1 LVSAFFRRRAADFKT
16 WWYRPPTARDRV
28 LGAFVGAV
36 AGLWVAVIGR
46 LILGDMPVAF
56 SVLAEFAMMG
66 AGCGVVL
73 GAAFPK
79 IVLILGFPFASL
91 GVSS

>member
-16 WWYRPPTARDRV
+16 WWYRPTTARDRL

-36 AGLWVAVIGR
+36 AGLWVAVIGK
-46 LILGDMPVAF
+46 LFLGDMPVAF
-56 SVLAEFAMMG
+56 SVLAEFGMMG

>member
-1 LVSAFFRRRAADFKT
+1 M
-16 WWYRPPTARDRV
+16 
-28 LGAFVGAV
+28 GAL

-46 LILGDMPVAF
+46 LVLGDMPVAF
-56 SVLAEFAMMG
+56 AVLAEFAMIG

-91 GVSS
+91 GIGS

>member
-1 LVSAFFRRRAADFKT
+1 
-16 WWYRPPTARDRV
+16 
-28 LGAFVGAV
+28 VGAL
-36 AGLWVAVIGR
+36 AGLWVAVLGR
-46 LILGDMPVAF
+46 LFIGDMPVSF
-56 SVLAEFAMMG
+56 SALAEFAMIG

>member
-1 LVSAFFRRRAADFKT
+1 VIREFFQRRAADFRA
-16 WWYRPPTARDRV
+16 WWQRPPTARDRI
-28 LGAFVGAV
+28 LGAFVGAL
-36 AGLWVAVIGR
+36 AGLWIAVLGR
-46 LILGDMPVAF
+46 VFLGDMPVSFAA
-56 SVLAEFAMMG
+56 LAEVAMIG

-79 IVLILGFPFASL
+79 VVLILGFPFASL

>member
-1 LVSAFFRRRAADFKT
+1 MVREFFKRRAVDFKT
-16 WWYRPPTARDRV
+16 WWHRPPTARDRV
-28 LGAFVGAV
+28 LGAFVGAL
-36 AGLWVAVIGR
+36 AGLWVAVLGR
-46 LILGDMPVAF
+46 LFLGEMPV
-56 SVLAEFAMMG
+56 SLSTLAELAMIG

-91 GVSS
+91 GVGS